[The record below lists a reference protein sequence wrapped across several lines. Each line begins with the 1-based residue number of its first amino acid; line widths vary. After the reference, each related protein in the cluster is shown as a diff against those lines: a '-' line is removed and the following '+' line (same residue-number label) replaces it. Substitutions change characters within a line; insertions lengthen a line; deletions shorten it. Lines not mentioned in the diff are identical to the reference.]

1 VEEAIAAYKKAI
13 DLDPNFARP
22 HDGLGALLGDVQ
34 RDYDGAI
41 ACFRKAIEIDPKD
54 AHYHFDLGNA
64 LSRKGQ
70 VDEAIACYQKVIELQ
85 PNFAEAHCNLGG
97 ALRHQGRFAESLA
110 AYQRGHELGTK
121 QPGWGYP
128 SALWVRQAQD
138 MAALES
144 KLPAFLKGKFEPR
157 DTAQRLAL
165 TGVCEAKK
173 RWAAAAR
180 LYADAFAADPKQ
192 ADGVHP
198 GNRYDAARAAALAGC
213 GKGKDA
219 PAAAEERARLRRRA
233 LRWLQEHLA
242 FTAGHLASG
251 APRAREGVQEWL
263 RIWQTDPDLAGIRD
277 SAALARLAA
286 EERAAWRKLWA
297 DVAALLKKAE
307 GTSPKEPS
315 RWGGTGGL
323 GRGAARPRQR
333 GHRLPLPRPHALGQ
347 VAQVR
352 SPS

>member
-1 VEEAIAAYKKAI
+1 VAHNNLGLALRHKGRVEEAIAAYKKAI
-13 DLDPNFARP
+13 DLDPNFAKP
-22 HDGLGALLGDVQ
+22 HDGLGAILWDVK
-34 RDYDGAI
+34 RDYDGAL
-41 ACFRKAIEIDPKD
+41 ACFRKAIELDPKD
-54 AHYHFDLGNA
+54 AHSHFDLANA

-121 QPGWGYP
+121 QPGWRYP
-128 SALWVRQAQD
+128 SAQWVRQAQEV
-138 MAALES
+138 AALES
-144 KLPAFLKGKFEPR
+144 QLPAFLKGELEPQ

-165 TGVCEAKK
+165 VGVCEAKK
-173 RWAAAAR
+173 LWAAAAR

-213 GKGKDA
+213 GQGQDA
-219 PAAAEERARLRRRA
+219 PAMAAERARWRRRA
-233 LRWLQEHLA
+233 LSWLQDHLA
-242 FTAGHLASG
+242 FTARHLASG
-251 APRAREGVQEWL
+251 APKAREEVQGWL
-263 RIWQTDPDLAGIRD
+263 RHWQTDPDLAGIRD
-277 SAALARLAA
+277 SAALARLPA

-307 GTSPKEPS
+307 GTSPNEPS
-315 RWGGTGGL
+315 R
-323 GRGAARPRQR
+323 
-333 GHRLPLPRPHALGQ
+333 
-347 VAQVR
+347 
-352 SPS
+352 